1 MWSPARTFV
10 GDELLQPADLT
21 LAGVEAVSLEF
32 QRVGVESFGGA
43 AEYVAQPF
51 PALLDPAPATLE
63 DAQSGRLVGAGE
75 EREVNTEARIVESL
89 RTGTA
94 EQFLEAFLALC
105 GDLVDHPAAPVGQQR
120 YLAGRSSRRRFLG
133 DATR

>member
-32 QRVGVESFGGA
+32 ERVCVESLGGA
-43 AEYVAQPF
+43 GQHVAQPLST
-51 PALLDPAPATLE
+51 LLDPAPATLE

-75 EREVNTEARIVESL
+75 EREMNSEARVVESL

-94 EQFLEAFLALC
+94 EQFLEAFLSLRR
-105 GDLVDHPAAPVGQQR
+105 DLVDHPAAPVGQQR
-120 YLAGRSSRRRFLG
+120 YLAGRSSRR
-133 DATR
+133 